1 MQAITTSSP
10 ANSSSAHSTNTH
22 EIQGSSGPVV
32 SVHRARSFADRGNLD
47 STDFSLGK
55 SAFPQP
61 AFDDADP
68 FPSSVISDEQLV
80 PNSTMMRMPEE
91 RLLSKT
97 GEVYTNEENP
107 LKDIFYTRRQEEQ
120 DELTALVALL
130 NANQPIP
137 TQTQLEKGFAESH
150 SVSGV
155 NTANTAAAQNPSVN
169 AVAPS
174 ATGQSAAGL
183 FNAQSASSIT
193 ESQPVAAKAA
203 VTLDSTLNAALNQ
216 VINPASGAASNGQAQ
231 TQVNAS
237 STATTVVNAPEW
249 ASVRIDTQAGK
260 WGEQMLQVLHDR
272 VTLQAQQN
280 LQEAKIRLDPPDLG
294 KLDLVVR
301 VEGDRL
307 SVQINANAAA
317 TREAL
322 MQVSDRLRAEL
333 QSQNFVHVDVNVGSD
348 QGSQRQSSS
357 QDDAAASTIF
367 AARDSADE
375 PFTSSLSE
383 HWLSTHA

>member
-1 MQAITTSSP
+1 MQAMTSSSNYSAASYASP
-10 ANSSSAHSTNTH
+10 GKASQAGSSSA
-22 EIQGSSGPVV
+22 SGKSDVAPDI
-32 SVHRARSFADRGNLD
+32 HQARSFGDADASRAA
-47 STDFSLGK
+47 SFTLG
-55 SAFPQP
+55 QP
-61 AFDDADP
+61 ARSL
-68 FPSSVISDEQLV
+68 PSFSDEQ
-80 PNSTMMRMPEE
+80 PEPE
-91 RLLSKT
+91 LT
-97 GEVYTNEENP
+97 TQHQ
-107 LKDIFYTRRQEEQ
+107 DEQ

-137 TQTQLEKGFAESH
+137 TQAQLVKGFAESH
-150 SVSGV
+150 SVSGIK
-155 NTANTAAAQNPSVN
+155 TANTVAAQTPSAN
-169 AVAPS
+169 SAAPS
-174 ATGQSAAGL
+174 ATGQSTAGL
-183 FNAQSASSIT
+183 LNAQSAPSIT
-193 ESQPVAAKAA
+193 ESQPVATKAA
-203 VTLDSTLNAALNQ
+203 VTLDSALNAALNQ

-237 STATTVVNAPEW
+237 NAATTVVNAPEW

-348 QGSQRQSSS
+348 QGGQRQSSS

>member
-1 MQAITTSSP
+1 MQAMTSSSNYSAASYASP
-10 ANSSSAHSTNTH
+10 GKASQAGSSS
-22 EIQGSSGPVV
+22 SSGKSDAAPDI
-32 SVHRARSFADRGNLD
+32 HQARSFGDADASRAA
-47 STDFSLGK
+47 SFTLG
-55 SAFPQP
+55 QP
-61 AFDDADP
+61 ARSL
-68 FPSSVISDEQLV
+68 PSFSDEQ
-80 PNSTMMRMPEE
+80 PEPE
-91 RLLSKT
+91 LT
-97 GEVYTNEENP
+97 TQHQ
-107 LKDIFYTRRQEEQ
+107 DEQ

-137 TQTQLEKGFAESH
+137 TQAQLVKGLAESH
-150 SVSGV
+150 SVSGIK
-155 NTANTAAAQNPSVN
+155 TANTVAAQTPSAN
-169 AVAPS
+169 SAAPS

-183 FNAQSASSIT
+183 LNAQSAPSIT
-193 ESQPVAAKAA
+193 ESQPVANKAA
-203 VTLDSTLNAALNQ
+203 VTLDSALNAALNQ

-237 STATTVVNAPEW
+237 NAATTVVNAPEW

-348 QGSQRQSSS
+348 QGGQRQSSS
-357 QDDAAASTIF
+357 HDDAAASTIF

>member
-1 MQAITTSSP
+1 MQAMTSSSNYSAASYASP
-10 ANSSSAHSTNTH
+10 GKASQAGSSSA
-22 EIQGSSGPVV
+22 SGKSDAAPDI
-32 SVHRARSFADRGNLD
+32 HQARSFGDADASRAA
-47 STDFSLGK
+47 SFTLG
-55 SAFPQP
+55 QP
-61 AFDDADP
+61 ARSL
-68 FPSSVISDEQLV
+68 PSFSDEQ
-80 PNSTMMRMPEE
+80 PEPE
-91 RLLSKT
+91 LT
-97 GEVYTNEENP
+97 AQHQ
-107 LKDIFYTRRQEEQ
+107 DEQ

-137 TQTQLEKGFAESH
+137 TQAQLVKGFAESH
-150 SVSGV
+150 SVSGIK
-155 NTANTAAAQNPSVN
+155 TANTVAAQTPSAN
-169 AVAPS
+169 SAAPS

-183 FNAQSASSIT
+183 LNPQSAPSIT

-203 VTLDSTLNAALNQ
+203 VTLDSALNAALNQ

-237 STATTVVNAPEW
+237 NAATTVVNAPEW

-348 QGSQRQSSS
+348 QGGQRQSSS

-367 AARDSADE
+367 AARDTGDE

>member
-1 MQAITTSSP
+1 MQAMTSSSNYSAASYASP
-10 ANSSSAHSTNTH
+10 GKASQAGSSSA
-22 EIQGSSGPVV
+22 SGKSDAAPDI
-32 SVHRARSFADRGNLD
+32 HQARSFGDADTSRAA
-47 STDFSLGK
+47 SFTLG
-55 SAFPQP
+55 QP
-61 AFDDADP
+61 AQSL
-68 FPSSVISDEQLV
+68 PSFSDEQ
-80 PNSTMMRMPEE
+80 PEPE
-91 RLLSKT
+91 LT
-97 GEVYTNEENP
+97 TQHQ
-107 LKDIFYTRRQEEQ
+107 DEQ

-137 TQTQLEKGFAESH
+137 TQAQLVKGFAESH
-150 SVSGV
+150 SVSGIK
-155 NTANTAAAQNPSVN
+155 TANTVAAQNPSAN
-169 AVAPS
+169 SAAPS

-183 FNAQSASSIT
+183 LNAQSAPSIT
-193 ESQPVAAKAA
+193 ESQLVATKAA
-203 VTLDSTLNAALNQ
+203 VTLDSALNAALNQ

-237 STATTVVNAPEW
+237 NAATTVVNAPEW

-348 QGSQRQSSS
+348 QGGQRQSSS

>member
-1 MQAITTSSP
+1 MQAMTSSSNYSAASYASP
-10 ANSSSAHSTNTH
+10 GKASQAGSSSANGKSDAAPDIH
-22 EIQGSSGPVV
+22 Q
-32 SVHRARSFADRGNLD
+32 ARSFGDADASRAA
-47 STDFSLGK
+47 SFTLG
-55 SAFPQP
+55 QP
-61 AFDDADP
+61 ARSL
-68 FPSSVISDEQLV
+68 PSFSDEQ
-80 PNSTMMRMPEE
+80 PEPE
-91 RLLSKT
+91 LT
-97 GEVYTNEENP
+97 AQHQ
-107 LKDIFYTRRQEEQ
+107 DEQ

-137 TQTQLEKGFAESH
+137 TQAQLVKGFAESH
-150 SVSGV
+150 SVSGIK
-155 NTANTAAAQNPSVN
+155 TANTVAAQTPSAN
-169 AVAPS
+169 SAAPS

-183 FNAQSASSIT
+183 LNAQSAPSIT
-193 ESQPVAAKAA
+193 ESQPVATKAA
-203 VTLDSTLNAALNQ
+203 VTLDSALNAALNQ

-237 STATTVVNAPEW
+237 NAATTVVNAPEW

-348 QGSQRQSSS
+348 QGSQRHSSS

>member
-1 MQAITTSSP
+1 MQAMTSSP
-10 ANSSSAHSTNTH
+10 NYSAASYASPGKASQAGSSSA
-22 EIQGSSGPVV
+22 SGKSDAAPDI
-32 SVHRARSFADRGNLD
+32 HQARSFGDADA
-47 STDFSLGK
+47 SKAASFTLG
-55 SAFPQP
+55 QP
-61 AFDDADP
+61 ARSL
-68 FPSSVISDEQLV
+68 PSFSDEQ
-80 PNSTMMRMPEE
+80 PEPA
-91 RLLSKT
+91 LT
-97 GEVYTNEENP
+97 TQH
-107 LKDIFYTRRQEEQ
+107 QEEQ

-137 TQTQLEKGFAESH
+137 TQAQLVKGFAESH

-155 NTANTAAAQNPSVN
+155 NTANTAAAQNPSAN
-169 AVAPS
+169 SAALS

-183 FNAQSASSIT
+183 FNAQSAPSIT
-193 ESQPVAAKAA
+193 ESQPVATKAA
-203 VTLDSTLNAALNQ
+203 VTLDSALNAALNQ

-237 STATTVVNAPEW
+237 NAATTVVNAPEW

-333 QSQNFVHVDVNVGSD
+333 QSQNFVHVDVNVCSD
-348 QGSQRQSSS
+348 QGGQRQSSS

>member
-1 MQAITTSSP
+1 MQAMTSSSNYSAASYASP
-10 ANSSSAHSTNTH
+10 GKASQAGSSSA
-22 EIQGSSGPVV
+22 SGKSDAAPDI
-32 SVHRARSFADRGNLD
+32 HQARSFGDADASRAA
-47 STDFSLGK
+47 SFTLG
-55 SAFPQP
+55 QP
-61 AFDDADP
+61 ARSL
-68 FPSSVISDEQLV
+68 PSFSDEQ
-80 PNSTMMRMPEE
+80 PEPE
-91 RLLSKT
+91 LT
-97 GEVYTNEENP
+97 AQHQ
-107 LKDIFYTRRQEEQ
+107 DEQ

-137 TQTQLEKGFAESH
+137 TQAQLVKGFAESH
-150 SVSGV
+150 SVSGIK
-155 NTANTAAAQNPSVN
+155 TANTVAAQTPSAN
-169 AVAPS
+169 SAALS
-174 ATGQSAAGL
+174 ATGQSATGQSTAGL
-183 FNAQSASSIT
+183 LNAQSAPSIT
-193 ESQPVAAKAA
+193 ESQPVATKAA
-203 VTLDSTLNAALNQ
+203 VTLDSALNAALNQ

-231 TQVNAS
+231 TQVNAPS
-237 STATTVVNAPEW
+237 VATTVVNAPEW

-322 MQVSDRLRAEL
+322 MQVSDRLRTEL

-348 QGSQRQSSS
+348 QGGQRQSSS

>member
-1 MQAITTSSP
+1 MQAMTSSSNYSAASYASP
-10 ANSSSAHSTNTH
+10 GKASQAGSSSA
-22 EIQGSSGPVV
+22 SGKSDAAPDI
-32 SVHRARSFADRGNLD
+32 HQARSFGDADASRAA
-47 STDFSLGK
+47 SFTLG
-55 SAFPQP
+55 QP
-61 AFDDADP
+61 ARSL
-68 FPSSVISDEQLV
+68 PSFSDEQ
-80 PNSTMMRMPEE
+80 PEPE
-91 RLLSKT
+91 LT
-97 GEVYTNEENP
+97 TQHQ
-107 LKDIFYTRRQEEQ
+107 DEQ

-130 NANQPIP
+130 NTNQPIP
-137 TQTQLEKGFAESH
+137 TQAQLVKGFAESH
-150 SVSGV
+150 SVSGIK
-155 NTANTAAAQNPSVN
+155 TANTVAAQTPSAN
-169 AVAPS
+169 SAAPS

-183 FNAQSASSIT
+183 LNAQSAPSIT
-193 ESQPVAAKAA
+193 ENQPVATKAA
-203 VTLDSTLNAALNQ
+203 VTLDSALNAALNQ

-237 STATTVVNAPEW
+237 NAATTVVNAPEW

-348 QGSQRQSSS
+348 QGGQRQSSS

>member
-1 MQAITTSSP
+1 MQAMTSSS
-10 ANSSSAHSTNTH
+10 NYSAASYASPGKAS
-22 EIQGSSGPVV
+22 QAGSSLASGKSDVAPDI
-32 SVHRARSFADRGNLD
+32 HQARSFGDADTSRAA
-47 STDFSLGK
+47 SFTLG
-55 SAFPQP
+55 QP
-61 AFDDADP
+61 ARSL
-68 FPSSVISDEQLV
+68 PSFSDEQ
-80 PNSTMMRMPEE
+80 PEPE
-91 RLLSKT
+91 LT
-97 GEVYTNEENP
+97 TQHQ
-107 LKDIFYTRRQEEQ
+107 DEQ

-137 TQTQLEKGFAESH
+137 TQAQLVKGFAESH
-150 SVSGV
+150 SVSGIK
-155 NTANTAAAQNPSVN
+155 TANTVAAQTPSAN
-169 AVAPS
+169 SAALS

-183 FNAQSASSIT
+183 LNAQSAPSIT
-193 ESQPVAAKAA
+193 ESQPVATKAA
-203 VTLDSTLNAALNQ
+203 VTLDSALNAALNQ

-237 STATTVVNAPEW
+237 NAATTVVNAPEW

-348 QGSQRQSSS
+348 QGSQRHSSS

>member
-1 MQAITTSSP
+1 MQAMTSSSNYSAASYASP
-10 ANSSSAHSTNTH
+10 GKASQAGSSSA
-22 EIQGSSGPVV
+22 SGKSDAAPDI
-32 SVHRARSFADRGNLD
+32 HQARSFGDADASRAA
-47 STDFSLGK
+47 SFTLG
-55 SAFPQP
+55 QP
-61 AFDDADP
+61 ARSL
-68 FPSSVISDEQLV
+68 PSFSDEQ
-80 PNSTMMRMPEE
+80 PEPE
-91 RLLSKT
+91 LT
-97 GEVYTNEENP
+97 TQHQ
-107 LKDIFYTRRQEEQ
+107 DEQ

-130 NANQPIP
+130 NTNQPIP
-137 TQTQLEKGFAESH
+137 TQAQWVKGFAESH
-150 SVSGV
+150 SVSGIK
-155 NTANTAAAQNPSVN
+155 TANTVAAQNPSAN
-169 AVAPS
+169 SAAPS

-183 FNAQSASSIT
+183 LNAQSAPSIT
-193 ESQPVAAKAA
+193 ESQPVATKAA
-203 VTLDSTLNAALNQ
+203 VTLDSALNAALNQ

-237 STATTVVNAPEW
+237 NAATTVVNAPEW

-348 QGSQRQSSS
+348 QGGQRQSSS

>member
-1 MQAITTSSP
+1 MQAMTSSSNYSAASYASP
-10 ANSSSAHSTNTH
+10 GKASQAGSSS
-22 EIQGSSGPVV
+22 SSGKSDAAPDI
-32 SVHRARSFADRGNLD
+32 HQARSFGDADTSR
-47 STDFSLGK
+47 SASFTLG
-55 SAFPQP
+55 QP
-61 AFDDADP
+61 ARSL
-68 FPSSVISDEQLV
+68 PSFSDEQ
-80 PNSTMMRMPEE
+80 PEPE
-91 RLLSKT
+91 LT
-97 GEVYTNEENP
+97 TQHQ
-107 LKDIFYTRRQEEQ
+107 DEQ

-137 TQTQLEKGFAESH
+137 TQAQLVKGFAESH
-150 SVSGV
+150 SVSGI
-155 NTANTAAAQNPSVN
+155 NTANTVAAQTPSAN
-169 AVAPS
+169 SAAPS
-174 ATGQSAAGL
+174 ATGQSTTGL
-183 FNAQSASSIT
+183 LNAQSAPSIT
-193 ESQPVAAKAA
+193 ESQPVATKAA
-203 VTLDSTLNAALNQ
+203 VTLDSALNAALNQ

-237 STATTVVNAPEW
+237 NAATTVVNAPEW

-322 MQVSDRLRAEL
+322 IQVSDRLRAEL

-348 QGSQRQSSS
+348 QGGQRQSSS

>member
-1 MQAITTSSP
+1 MQAMTSSSNYSAASYASP
-10 ANSSSAHSTNTH
+10 GKASQAGSSSA
-22 EIQGSSGPVV
+22 SGKSDAAPDI
-32 SVHRARSFADRGNLD
+32 HQARSFGDADASRAA
-47 STDFSLGK
+47 SFTLG
-55 SAFPQP
+55 QP
-61 AFDDADP
+61 ARSL
-68 FPSSVISDEQLV
+68 PSFSDEQ
-80 PNSTMMRMPEE
+80 PEPE
-91 RLLSKT
+91 LT
-97 GEVYTNEENP
+97 TQHQ
-107 LKDIFYTRRQEEQ
+107 DEQ

-137 TQTQLEKGFAESH
+137 TQAQLVKGFAESH
-150 SVSGV
+150 SVSGIK
-155 NTANTAAAQNPSVN
+155 TANTVAAQTPSAN
-169 AVAPS
+169 STALS

-183 FNAQSASSIT
+183 LNAQSAPSIT
-193 ESQPVAAKAA
+193 ESQPVATKAA
-203 VTLDSTLNAALNQ
+203 VTLDSALNAALNQ

-237 STATTVVNAPEW
+237 NAATTVVHAPEW

-348 QGSQRQSSS
+348 QGGQRQSSS
-357 QDDAAASTIF
+357 HDDAAASTIF

>member
-1 MQAITTSSP
+1 MQAMTSSSNYSAASYASP
-10 ANSSSAHSTNTH
+10 GKASQAGSSSA
-22 EIQGSSGPVV
+22 SGKSDAAPDI
-32 SVHRARSFADRGNLD
+32 HQARSFGDADASRAA
-47 STDFSLGK
+47 SFTLG
-55 SAFPQP
+55 QP
-61 AFDDADP
+61 ARSL
-68 FPSSVISDEQLV
+68 PSFSDEQ
-80 PNSTMMRMPEE
+80 PEPE
-91 RLLSKT
+91 LT
-97 GEVYTNEENP
+97 TQHQ
-107 LKDIFYTRRQEEQ
+107 DEQ
-120 DELTALVALL
+120 DELTVLVALL

-137 TQTQLEKGFAESH
+137 TQAQLVKGFAESH
-150 SVSGV
+150 SVSGIK
-155 NTANTAAAQNPSVN
+155 TANTVAAQNPSAN
-169 AVAPS
+169 SAAPS

-183 FNAQSASSIT
+183 LNAQSAPSIT
-193 ESQPVAAKAA
+193 ESQLVATKAA
-203 VTLDSTLNAALNQ
+203 VTLDSALNAALNQ

-237 STATTVVNAPEW
+237 NAATTVVNAPEW

-348 QGSQRQSSS
+348 QGGQRQSSS

>member
-1 MQAITTSSP
+1 MQAMTSSSNYSAASYASP
-10 ANSSSAHSTNTH
+10 GKASQAGSSSA
-22 EIQGSSGPVV
+22 SGKSDAAPDI
-32 SVHRARSFADRGNLD
+32 HQARSFGDADASRAA
-47 STDFSLGK
+47 SFTLG
-55 SAFPQP
+55 QP
-61 AFDDADP
+61 ARSL
-68 FPSSVISDEQLV
+68 PSFSDEQ
-80 PNSTMMRMPEE
+80 PEPE
-91 RLLSKT
+91 LT
-97 GEVYTNEENP
+97 AQHQ
-107 LKDIFYTRRQEEQ
+107 DEQ

-130 NANQPIP
+130 NTNQPIP
-137 TQTQLEKGFAESH
+137 TQAQLVKGFAESH
-150 SVSGV
+150 SVSGIK
-155 NTANTAAAQNPSVN
+155 TANTVAAQNPSAN
-169 AVAPS
+169 SAAPS
-174 ATGQSAAGL
+174 ATGQSTAGL
-183 FNAQSASSIT
+183 LNAQSAPSIT
-193 ESQPVAAKAA
+193 ESQPVATKAA
-203 VTLDSTLNAALNQ
+203 VTLDSALNAALNQ

-237 STATTVVNAPEW
+237 NAATTVVNAPEW

-348 QGSQRQSSS
+348 QGGQRQSSS

>member
-1 MQAITTSSP
+1 MQAMTSSSNYSAASYASP
-10 ANSSSAHSTNTH
+10 GKALQAGSSSA
-22 EIQGSSGPVV
+22 SGKSDAAPDI
-32 SVHRARSFADRGNLD
+32 HQARSFGDADASRAA
-47 STDFSLGK
+47 SFTLG
-55 SAFPQP
+55 QP
-61 AFDDADP
+61 ARSL
-68 FPSSVISDEQLV
+68 PSFSDEQ
-80 PNSTMMRMPEE
+80 PEPE
-91 RLLSKT
+91 LT
-97 GEVYTNEENP
+97 AQHQ
-107 LKDIFYTRRQEEQ
+107 DEQ
-120 DELTALVALL
+120 DELTALVTLL

-137 TQTQLEKGFAESH
+137 TQAQLVKGFAESH
-150 SVSGV
+150 SVSGIK
-155 NTANTAAAQNPSVN
+155 TANTVAAQTPSAN
-169 AVAPS
+169 SAALS

-183 FNAQSASSIT
+183 LNAQSAPSIT
-193 ESQPVAAKAA
+193 ESQPVATKAA
-203 VTLDSTLNAALNQ
+203 VTLDSALNAALNQ

-237 STATTVVNAPEW
+237 NAATTVVNAPEW

-307 SVQINANAAA
+307 SVQINANASA

-348 QGSQRQSSS
+348 QGGQRQSSS
-357 QDDAAASTIF
+357 HDDAAASTIF

>member
-1 MQAITTSSP
+1 MQAMTSSP
-10 ANSSSAHSTNTH
+10 NYSAASYASPGKASQAGSSSA
-22 EIQGSSGPVV
+22 SGKSDTAPDI
-32 SVHRARSFADRGNLD
+32 HQARSFGDADA
-47 STDFSLGK
+47 SKAASFTLG
-55 SAFPQP
+55 QP
-61 AFDDADP
+61 ARSL
-68 FPSSVISDEQLV
+68 PSFSDEQ
-80 PNSTMMRMPEE
+80 PEPA
-91 RLLSKT
+91 LT
-97 GEVYTNEENP
+97 TQHQ
-107 LKDIFYTRRQEEQ
+107 DEQ

-137 TQTQLEKGFAESH
+137 TQTPLVKGFAESH

-169 AVAPS
+169 AAAPS

-249 ASVRIDTQAGK
+249 ASMRIDTQAGK

>member
-1 MQAITTSSP
+1 MQAMTSSSNYSAASYASP
-10 ANSSSAHSTNTH
+10 GKASQAGSSSA
-22 EIQGSSGPVV
+22 SGKSDAAPDI
-32 SVHRARSFADRGNLD
+32 HQARSFGDADASRAA
-47 STDFSLGK
+47 SFTLG
-55 SAFPQP
+55 QP
-61 AFDDADP
+61 ARSL
-68 FPSSVISDEQLV
+68 PSFSDEQ
-80 PNSTMMRMPEE
+80 PEPE
-91 RLLSKT
+91 LT
-97 GEVYTNEENP
+97 TQHQ
-107 LKDIFYTRRQEEQ
+107 DEQ

-137 TQTQLEKGFAESH
+137 TQAQLVKGFAESH
-150 SVSGV
+150 SVSGIK
-155 NTANTAAAQNPSVN
+155 TANTVAAQTPSAN
-169 AVAPS
+169 SAAPS

-183 FNAQSASSIT
+183 LNAQSAPSIT
-193 ESQPVAAKAA
+193 ESQPVATKAA
-203 VTLDSTLNAALNQ
+203 VTLDSALNAALNQ

-237 STATTVVNAPEW
+237 NAATTVVNAPEW

-307 SVQINANAAA
+307 SVQINANASA

-348 QGSQRQSSS
+348 QGGQRQSSS
-357 QDDAAASTIF
+357 HDDAAASTIF

>member
-1 MQAITTSSP
+1 MQAMTSSSNYSAASYASP
-10 ANSSSAHSTNTH
+10 GKASQAGSSSA
-22 EIQGSSGPVV
+22 SGKSDATPDI
-32 SVHRARSFADRGNLD
+32 HQARSFGDADASRAA
-47 STDFSLGK
+47 SFTLG
-55 SAFPQP
+55 QP
-61 AFDDADP
+61 ARSL
-68 FPSSVISDEQLV
+68 PSFSDEQ
-80 PNSTMMRMPEE
+80 PEPE
-91 RLLSKT
+91 LT
-97 GEVYTNEENP
+97 AQHQ
-107 LKDIFYTRRQEEQ
+107 DEQ

-137 TQTQLEKGFAESH
+137 TQAQLVKGFAESH
-150 SVSGV
+150 SVSGIK
-155 NTANTAAAQNPSVN
+155 TANTVAAQTPSAN
-169 AVAPS
+169 SAAPS
-174 ATGQSAAGL
+174 ATGQSTAGL
-183 FNAQSASSIT
+183 LNAQSAPSIT
-193 ESQPVAAKAA
+193 ESQPVATKAA
-203 VTLDSTLNAALNQ
+203 VTLDSALNAALNQ

-237 STATTVVNAPEW
+237 NAATTVVNAPEW

-348 QGSQRQSSS
+348 QGGQRQSSS

-367 AARDSADE
+367 AARDTGDE

>member
-1 MQAITTSSP
+1 MQAMTSSP
-10 ANSSSAHSTNTH
+10 NYSAASYASPAKASQAGSSSA
-22 EIQGSSGPVV
+22 SGKSDASPDI
-32 SVHRARSFADRGNLD
+32 HQARSFGDADA
-47 STDFSLGK
+47 SKAASFTLG
-55 SAFPQP
+55 QP
-61 AFDDADP
+61 ARSL
-68 FPSSVISDEQLV
+68 PSFSEEQ
-80 PNSTMMRMPEE
+80 PEPA
-91 RLLSKT
+91 LT
-97 GEVYTNEENP
+97 TQH
-107 LKDIFYTRRQEEQ
+107 QEEQ

-137 TQTQLEKGFAESH
+137 TQTQLVKGFAESH

-169 AVAPS
+169 AAAPS

-183 FNAQSASSIT
+183 LNAQSAPSIT

-237 STATTVVNAPEW
+237 STATTMVNAPEW

-348 QGSQRQSSS
+348 QSSQRQSSS

-367 AARDSADE
+367 AARDTGDE
-375 PFTSSLSE
+375 PFISSLSE

>member
-1 MQAITTSSP
+1 MQAMTSSSNYSAASYASP
-10 ANSSSAHSTNTH
+10 GKASQAGSSSANGKSDAAPDIH
-22 EIQGSSGPVV
+22 Q
-32 SVHRARSFADRGNLD
+32 ARSFGDADASRAA
-47 STDFSLGK
+47 SFTLG
-55 SAFPQP
+55 QP
-61 AFDDADP
+61 ARSL
-68 FPSSVISDEQLV
+68 PSFSDEQ
-80 PNSTMMRMPEE
+80 PEPE
-91 RLLSKT
+91 LT
-97 GEVYTNEENP
+97 TQHQ
-107 LKDIFYTRRQEEQ
+107 DEQ

-137 TQTQLEKGFAESH
+137 TQAQLVKGFAESH
-150 SVSGV
+150 SVSGIK
-155 NTANTAAAQNPSVN
+155 TANTVAAQNPSAN
-169 AVAPS
+169 SAAPS

-183 FNAQSASSIT
+183 LNAQSAPSIT
-193 ESQPVAAKAA
+193 ESQPVATKAA
-203 VTLDSTLNAALNQ
+203 VTLDSALNAALNQ

-237 STATTVVNAPEW
+237 NAATTVVNAPEW

-307 SVQINANAAA
+307 SVQINANASA

-348 QGSQRQSSS
+348 QGGQRQSSS

-367 AARDSADE
+367 AARDSVDE

>member
-1 MQAITTSSP
+1 MQAMTSSSNYSAASYASP
-10 ANSSSAHSTNTH
+10 GKASQAGSSSA
-22 EIQGSSGPVV
+22 SGKSDAAPDI
-32 SVHRARSFADRGNLD
+32 HQARSFGDADASRAA
-47 STDFSLGK
+47 SFTLG
-55 SAFPQP
+55 QP
-61 AFDDADP
+61 ARSL
-68 FPSSVISDEQLV
+68 PSFSDEQ
-80 PNSTMMRMPEE
+80 PEPE
-91 RLLSKT
+91 LT
-97 GEVYTNEENP
+97 TQHQ
-107 LKDIFYTRRQEEQ
+107 DEQ

-137 TQTQLEKGFAESH
+137 TQAQLVKGFAESH
-150 SVSGV
+150 SVSGIK
-155 NTANTAAAQNPSVN
+155 TANTVAAQTPSAN
-169 AVAPS
+169 SAAPS

-183 FNAQSASSIT
+183 LNAQSAPSIT
-193 ESQPVAAKAA
+193 ESQPVATKAA
-203 VTLDSTLNAALNQ
+203 VTLDSALNAALNQ

-231 TQVNAS
+231 TQVNAPS
-237 STATTVVNAPEW
+237 VATTVVNAPEW

-348 QGSQRQSSS
+348 QGGQRQSSS

>member
-1 MQAITTSSP
+1 MQAMTSSSNYSAASYASP
-10 ANSSSAHSTNTH
+10 GKASQAGSSSA
-22 EIQGSSGPVV
+22 SGKSDAAPDI
-32 SVHRARSFADRGNLD
+32 HQARSFGDADASRAA
-47 STDFSLGK
+47 SFTLG
-55 SAFPQP
+55 QP
-61 AFDDADP
+61 ARSL
-68 FPSSVISDEQLV
+68 PSFSDEQ
-80 PNSTMMRMPEE
+80 PEPE
-91 RLLSKT
+91 LT
-97 GEVYTNEENP
+97 TQHQN
-107 LKDIFYTRRQEEQ
+107 EQ

-130 NANQPIP
+130 NTNQPIP
-137 TQTQLEKGFAESH
+137 TQAQLVKGFAESH
-150 SVSGV
+150 SVSGIK
-155 NTANTAAAQNPSVN
+155 TANTVAAQTPSAN
-169 AVAPS
+169 SAAPS
-174 ATGQSAAGL
+174 ATGQSTAGL
-183 FNAQSASSIT
+183 LNAQSVPSIT
-193 ESQPVAAKAA
+193 ESQPVATKAA
-203 VTLDSTLNAALNQ
+203 VTLDSALNAALNQ

-237 STATTVVNAPEW
+237 NTATTVVNAPEW

-348 QGSQRQSSS
+348 QGGQRQSSS

>member
-1 MQAITTSSP
+1 MQAMTSSSNYSAASYASP
-10 ANSSSAHSTNTH
+10 GKASQAGSSST
-22 EIQGSSGPVV
+22 SGKSDAAPDI
-32 SVHRARSFADRGNLD
+32 HQARSFGDADASRAA
-47 STDFSLGK
+47 SFTLG
-55 SAFPQP
+55 QP
-61 AFDDADP
+61 ARSL
-68 FPSSVISDEQLV
+68 PSFSDEQ
-80 PNSTMMRMPEE
+80 PEPE
-91 RLLSKT
+91 LT
-97 GEVYTNEENP
+97 TQHQ
-107 LKDIFYTRRQEEQ
+107 DEQ

-137 TQTQLEKGFAESH
+137 TQAQLVKGFAESH

-155 NTANTAAAQNPSVN
+155 NTANTAAAQNPSAN
-169 AVAPS
+169 SAALS
-174 ATGQSAAGL
+174 ATGQPAAGL
-183 FNAQSASSIT
+183 LNAQSAPSIT

-203 VTLDSTLNAALNQ
+203 VTLDSALNAALNQ
-216 VINPASGAASNGQAQ
+216 VINPASGAAINGQAQ

-237 STATTVVNAPEW
+237 NAATTVVNAPEW

-348 QGSQRQSSS
+348 QGGQRQSSS
-357 QDDAAASTIF
+357 EDDAAASTIF
-367 AARDSADE
+367 AARDTGDE

>member
-1 MQAITTSSP
+1 MQAMTSSSNYSAASYASP
-10 ANSSSAHSTNTH
+10 GKASQAGSSS
-22 EIQGSSGPVV
+22 SSGKSDAAPDI
-32 SVHRARSFADRGNLD
+32 HQARSFGDADASR
-47 STDFSLGK
+47 SSSFTLG
-55 SAFPQP
+55 QP
-61 AFDDADP
+61 ARSL
-68 FPSSVISDEQLV
+68 PSFSDEQ
-80 PNSTMMRMPEE
+80 PEPE
-91 RLLSKT
+91 LT
-97 GEVYTNEENP
+97 TQHQ
-107 LKDIFYTRRQEEQ
+107 DEQ

-137 TQTQLEKGFAESH
+137 TQAQLVKGFAESH

-155 NTANTAAAQNPSVN
+155 NTANTAAAQNPSAN
-169 AVAPS
+169 SAAPS

-183 FNAQSASSIT
+183 LNAQSAPSIT

-203 VTLDSTLNAALNQ
+203 VTLDSALNAALNQ

-237 STATTVVNAPEW
+237 NAATTVVNAPEW

-348 QGSQRQSSS
+348 QGGQRQSSS

>member
-1 MQAITTSSP
+1 MQAMTSSSNYSAASYASP
-10 ANSSSAHSTNTH
+10 GKASQAGSSSA
-22 EIQGSSGPVV
+22 SGKSDAAPDI
-32 SVHRARSFADRGNLD
+32 HQARSFGDADASRAA
-47 STDFSLGK
+47 SFTLG
-55 SAFPQP
+55 QP
-61 AFDDADP
+61 AQSL
-68 FPSSVISDEQLV
+68 PSFSDEQ
-80 PNSTMMRMPEE
+80 PEPE
-91 RLLSKT
+91 LT
-97 GEVYTNEENP
+97 TQHQ
-107 LKDIFYTRRQEEQ
+107 DEQ

-137 TQTQLEKGFAESH
+137 TQAQLVKGFAESH
-150 SVSGV
+150 SVSGIK
-155 NTANTAAAQNPSVN
+155 TANTVAAQNPSAN
-169 AVAPS
+169 SAAPS

-183 FNAQSASSIT
+183 LNAQSAPSIT
-193 ESQPVAAKAA
+193 ESQLVATKAA
-203 VTLDSTLNAALNQ
+203 VTLDSALNAALNQ

-237 STATTVVNAPEW
+237 NAATTVVNAPEW

-348 QGSQRQSSS
+348 QGGQRQSSS

>member
-1 MQAITTSSP
+1 MQAMTSSSNYSAASYASP
-10 ANSSSAHSTNTH
+10 GKASQAGSSSA
-22 EIQGSSGPVV
+22 SGKSDAAPDI
-32 SVHRARSFADRGNLD
+32 HQARSFGDADASRAA
-47 STDFSLGK
+47 SFTLG
-55 SAFPQP
+55 QP
-61 AFDDADP
+61 ARSL
-68 FPSSVISDEQLV
+68 PSFSDEQ
-80 PNSTMMRMPEE
+80 PEPE
-91 RLLSKT
+91 LT
-97 GEVYTNEENP
+97 AQHQ
-107 LKDIFYTRRQEEQ
+107 DEQ

-130 NANQPIP
+130 NANQPLP
-137 TQTQLEKGFAESH
+137 TQAQLVKGFAESH

-155 NTANTAAAQNPSVN
+155 NTANTAAAQNPSAN
-169 AVAPS
+169 STALSATGQS

-183 FNAQSASSIT
+183 LNAQSAPSTS
-193 ESQPVAAKAA
+193 ESQPVATKAA
-203 VTLDSTLNAALNQ
+203 VTLDSALNAALNQ

-237 STATTVVNAPEW
+237 NAATTVVNAPEW

-348 QGSQRQSSS
+348 QGGQRQSSS

-367 AARDSADE
+367 AARDTGDE

>member
-1 MQAITTSSP
+1 MQAMTSSSNYSAASYASP
-10 ANSSSAHSTNTH
+10 GKASQAGSSSA
-22 EIQGSSGPVV
+22 SGKSDAAPDI
-32 SVHRARSFADRGNLD
+32 HQARSFGDADASRAA
-47 STDFSLGK
+47 SFTLG
-55 SAFPQP
+55 QP
-61 AFDDADP
+61 ARSL
-68 FPSSVISDEQLV
+68 PSFSDEQ
-80 PNSTMMRMPEE
+80 PEPE
-91 RLLSKT
+91 LT
-97 GEVYTNEENP
+97 TQHQ
-107 LKDIFYTRRQEEQ
+107 DEQ

-137 TQTQLEKGFAESH
+137 TQAQLVKGFAESH

-155 NTANTAAAQNPSVN
+155 KTANTVAAQNPSAN
-169 AVAPS
+169 SAALS

-183 FNAQSASSIT
+183 LNAQSAPSIT
-193 ESQPVAAKAA
+193 ESQPVATKAA
-203 VTLDSTLNAALNQ
+203 VTLDSALNAALNQ

-231 TQVNAS
+231 TQVNAPS
-237 STATTVVNAPEW
+237 AATTVVNAPEW
-249 ASVRIDTQAGK
+249 ASVRIDSQAGK

-348 QGSQRQSSS
+348 QGGQRQSSS

>member
-1 MQAITTSSP
+1 MQAMTSSSNYSAASYASP
-10 ANSSSAHSTNTH
+10 GKASQAGSSSA
-22 EIQGSSGPVV
+22 SGKSDAAPDI
-32 SVHRARSFADRGNLD
+32 HQARSFGDADASRAA
-47 STDFSLGK
+47 SFTLG
-55 SAFPQP
+55 QP
-61 AFDDADP
+61 ARSL
-68 FPSSVISDEQLV
+68 PSFSDEQ
-80 PNSTMMRMPEE
+80 PEPE
-91 RLLSKT
+91 LT
-97 GEVYTNEENP
+97 TQHQ
-107 LKDIFYTRRQEEQ
+107 DEQ

-137 TQTQLEKGFAESH
+137 TQAQLVKGFAESH
-150 SVSGV
+150 SVSGIK
-155 NTANTAAAQNPSVN
+155 TANTVAAQTPSAN
-169 AVAPS
+169 SAALS
-174 ATGQSAAGL
+174 ATGQSATGQPAAGL
-183 FNAQSASSIT
+183 LNAQSAPSIT
-193 ESQPVAAKAA
+193 ESQPVATKAA
-203 VTLDSTLNAALNQ
+203 VTLDSALNAALNQ

-231 TQVNAS
+231 TQVNAPS
-237 STATTVVNAPEW
+237 VATTVVNAPEW

-348 QGSQRQSSS
+348 QGGQRQSSS

>member
-1 MQAITTSSP
+1 MQAMTSSSNYSAASYASP
-10 ANSSSAHSTNTH
+10 GKASQAGSSSA
-22 EIQGSSGPVV
+22 SGKSDAAPDI
-32 SVHRARSFADRGNLD
+32 HQARSFGDADASRAASFTFG
-47 STDFSLGK
+47 
-55 SAFPQP
+55 QP
-61 AFDDADP
+61 ARSL
-68 FPSSVISDEQLV
+68 PSFSDEQ
-80 PNSTMMRMPEE
+80 PEPE
-91 RLLSKT
+91 LT
-97 GEVYTNEENP
+97 TQHQ
-107 LKDIFYTRRQEEQ
+107 DEQ

-137 TQTQLEKGFAESH
+137 TQAQLVKGFAESH
-150 SVSGV
+150 SVSGIK
-155 NTANTAAAQNPSVN
+155 TANTVAAQNPSAN
-169 AVAPS
+169 SAALSATGQS

-183 FNAQSASSIT
+183 LNAQSAPSVT
-193 ESQPVAAKAA
+193 ESQPVATKAA
-203 VTLDSTLNAALNQ
+203 VTLDSALNAALNQ

-231 TQVNAS
+231 TQVNAPS
-237 STATTVVNAPEW
+237 VATTAVNAPEW

-348 QGSQRQSSS
+348 QGSQRHSSS